1 MDKSLITKLLTEKNN
16 MSYVIFN
23 QEFKIID
30 YNDGF
35 TYIADDSS
43 NIAADVDVRDVM
55 WEFVGIEDQMLS
67 LLDKTEKKNNSIH
80 LPMIVKNS
88 NYYDL
93 DIDVF
98 NIEETKKAF
107 IAYITKKSEYSI
119 SYIRMIQE
127 INKKTLIFNIN
138 QSNVVEKENYY
149 NLINK
154 KFLSFNVD
162 LDGIITR
169 TNEIFSYF
177 FDLETEKIVGN
188 HFTNFFKTREFSISG
203 EKSLVL
209 NAVDNMGKDTSFNAD
224 IIPLE
229 KNAQVYENLIICQ
242 DRTYLRHLDKN
253 LEYASGFDSLTGL
266 PNRSPLLKQIDKSII
281 QNETNQKYF
290 AVCFI
295 DIQNFSTVNEEYG
308 YHAGDMLLKHTANI
322 LSDFVRKEDMVSRIG
337 GDEFVILIDNL
348 DTKESIN
355 ATIQRIQKLPT
366 NNKLRYS
373 EEDIIEF
380 NFILGLSFYPEN
392 SIDSTELIEIAKR
405 HTKQNKKLQIEN
417 SKL

>member
-1 MDKSLITKLLTEKNN
+1 MDKNLITKLLAEKNN
-16 MSYVIFN
+16 MSYVIFDH
-23 QEFKIID
+23 EFKIID
-30 YNDGF
+30 YNESF
-35 TYIADDSS
+35 TNIADNKS
-43 NIAADVDVRDVM
+43 NIATGVDVREVM
-55 WEFVGIEDQMLS
+55 WEFVGIEEQMLA
-67 LLDKTEKKNNSIH
+67 LFNATQEKDKSIH
-80 LPMIVKNS
+80 FPMIVKDT

-93 DIDVF
+93 DI
-98 NIEETKKAF
+98 NIFQVSDIQKAF
-107 IAYITKKSEYSI
+107 ISYITKKSEYSI

-138 QSNVVEKENYY
+138 KSSVVEKENYY

-177 FDLETEKIVGN
+177 FDLETDKIVGN
-188 HFTNFFKTREFSISG
+188 HFSNFFKTREFSING
-203 EKSLVL
+203 ENSLVL
-209 NAVDNMGKDTSFNAD
+209 NAVDNMGKDTSFHAD

-229 KNAQVYENLIICQ
+229 KSGQVYENLIICQ
-242 DRTYLRHLDKN
+242 DRRYLKHLETN

-266 PNRSPLLKQIDKSII
+266 PNRSPLLKQIDESII
-281 QNETNQKYF
+281 QNEKDKKYF
-290 AVCFI
+290 AICFV
-295 DIQNFSTVNEEYG
+295 DIENFTKVNEEYG

-322 LSDFVRKEDMVSRIG
+322 LSDFVRKEDMVARIG

-355 ATIQRIQKLPT
+355 ATIERIETLPS

-380 NFILGLSFYPEN
+380 NFVLGLSFYPN
-392 SIDSTELIEIAKR
+392 DSKDSSELIEIAKKQ
-405 HTKQNKKLQIEN
+405 TKQNKKI
-417 SKL
+417 K